1 MKKVTLL
8 LALTTLF
15 SKLAM
20 ADEPIKN
27 SAAFEKDLTGNKKET
42 TPAQEKSQNSNK
54 EEGKEATQ
62 LKLADLMKQQEKITN
77 EMVELNGK
85 IAALEESTDSE
96 KDSKIRELD
105 DSLNKL
111 MSQGS
116 KVQVKID
123 KLHTPASEDTK
134 AAKK

>member
-1 MKKVTLL
+1 MKKVTLFFAVTCMFSN
-8 LALTTLF
+8 LAR
-15 SKLAM
+15 
-20 ADEPIKN
+20 ADEPIKS
-27 SAAFEKDLTGNKKET
+27 SAAFEKDLAGNKKET

-54 EEGKEATQ
+54 EEGKKATQ
-62 LKLADLMKQQEKITN
+62 SNLADLMKQQEKITN

-85 IAALEESTDSE
+85 IAALEESADSE
-96 KDSKIRELD
+96 KDSKIKKMD

-116 KVQVKID
+116 EVQVKID